1 MSVMSRKAAL
11 PAVFFLISFYS
22 LLPAAGSAAP
32 ADGPGAA
39 SASLLNVKVTST
51 DSKPKIKVARNLKV
65 LISCSKDCRASTR
78 LKLITPI
85 NRLNVGGSRT
95 LGAGDVWTTG
105 IRLTGFGLR
114 YLKKNYRKSK
124 LVVIVRATDRET
136 GRKVSKTR
144 GFRFYR

>member
-1 MSVMSRKAAL
+1 MSETSRKAAL
-11 PAVFFLISFYS
+11 STAFFLIAV
-22 LLPAAGSAAP
+22 LGALPAAANAEP
-32 ADGPGAA
+32 ADPAA
-39 SASLLNVKVTST
+39 SGRAGQLAVKVTST

-65 LISCSKDCRASTR
+65 LVSCSKDCRASAR

-114 YLKKNYRKSK
+114 YLKENYRKSR
-124 LVVIVRATDRET
+124 LVVVIKAKDLATGKT
-136 GRKVSKTR
+136 VSKTR

>member
-1 MSVMSRKAAL
+1 MSRKAAL
-11 PAVFFLISFYS
+11 PAVFFLISFLG
-22 LLPAAGSAAP
+22 LLPATGSAAP

-39 SASLLNVKVTST
+39 RASLLNVKVTST
-51 DSKPKIKVARNLKV
+51 DSRPKIKVARKLKV
-65 LISCSKDCRASTR
+65 LISCSNDCRASTR

-85 NRLNVGGSRT
+85 NRFNVGGSRA

-114 YLKKNYRKSK
+114 YLKRNYRKSK
-124 LVVIVRATDRET
+124 LVVVVRATDRET
-136 GRKVSKTR
+136 GRKVSKTH

>member
-1 MSVMSRKAAL
+1 MSLMSRKAAL
-11 PAVFFLISFYS
+11 PVVVFAISI
-22 LLPAAGSAAP
+22 LGLAP
-32 ADGPGAA
+32 AAA
-39 SASLLNVKVTST
+39 SAAHSDAGDAARASRLAVKVTSP

-65 LISCSKDCRASTR
+65 LVSCSKDCRASAR

-105 IRLTGFGLR
+105 IRLTRFGLN
-114 YLKKNYRKSK
+114 YLKKNYRWSK
-124 LVVIVRATDRET
+124 LVVVVRATDRAT